1 MRGSKRMLVMK
12 FGGTS
17 VTNPLSVAAIA
28 KQVRNN
34 LEQKPIIVVSA
45 LSGVTDLLVKLSNA
59 SNKGEI
65 QDILG
70 EIRLKHQQWIDN
82 IFSQNSPCNQN
93 ASAQIDFYLEELE
106 DIMQAHDFISS
117 LARHD
122 SIVAFGEKMSSYLIS
137 RYLVNNKIQAERLL
151 ATKCIITNNNFGGA
165 DFLSGETILHSKKN
179 ILPLVENE
187 IVPVITGFIG
197 ATVNGETTIL
207 GRGGSDYSAA
217 IIGYAI
223 GAKEIQIWTDVD
235 GVFSADPRKVTNARL
250 INQLSYQEA
259 AELAM
264 FGAKVLHPRTIQP
277 AVKADIPVRVLNT
290 FNLDNHGTLINHDA
304 DNTHHVKAVTWRK
317 DVPLINISSPDM
329 FLSKGFLQ
337 RVFAILSENN
347 ISVNML
353 SASEVSVSV
362 TLDNVGNLEDAL
374 KQLNEF
380 AVAEYRSGLG
390 SISLVGE
397 KIMDTPSLMQNVF
410 NLLEDQG
417 LKAEMLSYSA
427 SNINLS
433 MVIASESI
441 EKIVPKLHDQFII
454 S

>member
-1 MRGSKRMLVMK
+1 MLVMK

-28 KQVRNN
+28 KQVRSN
-34 LEQKPIIVVSA
+34 LEQKPILVVSA
-45 LSGVTDLLVKLSNA
+45 LSGVTDLLVKLSN
-59 SNKGEI
+59 SGNKGEI

-70 EIRLKHQQWIDN
+70 QIRLKHQEWIDS

-93 ASAQIDFYLEELE
+93 ASAQIDFYLEELD
-106 DIMQAHDFISS
+106 DIMQAHDFISP

-165 DFLSGETILHSKKN
+165 DFLADETILHSRKN
-179 ILPLVENE
+179 ILPLVEND

-197 ATVNGETTIL
+197 ATINGETTIL

-223 GAKEIQIWTDVD
+223 GANEIQIWTDVD
-235 GVFSADPRKVTNARL
+235 GVFSADPRKVTTARL

-410 NLLEDQG
+410 SLLEAEN
-417 LKAEMLSYSA
+417 LRVEMLSYSA

-433 MVIASESI
+433 MVIASDSI
-441 EKIVPKLHDQFII
+441 EKIVPKLHDQFIMI
-454 S
+454 